1 MRLNLLKTI
10 FDNSITSSSLSNNE
24 LEGLMKTCEKHRIKQ
39 IFIDH
44 MDMVKDH
51 RANYRE
57 YAKKYTRYSLTR
69 DLNILSEIDKLALLL
84 ESRKINFVF
93 LKGAAFKKAL
103 YKKSTFR
110 DCRDI
115 DVLVS
120 TKDVKP
126 TLETLFEN
134 GYKYVV
140 AQESRNTQIDYEN
153 SHQAPVLFSPNGQYV
168 EIHYRLTMENKK
180 CLISDDMLQ
189 QQKNYIGPNSL
200 NLIHIAYHALII
212 NKLNNGL
219 MSLIDI
225 NYLLNGT
232 SKNEVIH
239 AAEKYNLSGKIKHMI
254 ELYEFNLFNKQFNHN
269 KTEILLISNELI
281 HAGEVLVGFK
291 AHSRS
296 LNIFKKKYLG
306 KEGGKLD
313 SLRIN
318 ISFIRYIFNK
328 LFFHIVSVIKNP
340 NLWSKRNRLKKYLK
354 KED

>member
-10 FDNSITSSSLSNNE
+10 FDNSITTNSLKNND
-24 LEGLMKTCEKHRIKQ
+24 LEGLMKICERHRIKQ

-44 MDMVKDH
+44 MDMVKDQ

-69 DLNILSEIDKLALLL
+69 DLNILGEIGKLALLL

-140 AQESRNTQIDYEN
+140 AKESRNTQIDYEN
-153 SHQAPVLFSPNGQYV
+153 SHQAPVLVSPNGQYI
-168 EIHYRLTMENKK
+168 EIHYRITMEDKK
-180 CLISDDMLQ
+180 CLISEDMLKEQ
-189 QQKNYIGPNSL
+189 VNHIAPNYL
-200 NLIHIAYHALII
+200 NLIHVTYHALIV

-219 MSLIDI
+219 MSLLDI
-225 NYLLNGT
+225 NYLLYVT
-232 SKNEVIH
+232 SKKEAMN
-239 AAEKYNLSGKIKHMI
+239 AAKKYNLNGQVKHMI
-254 ELYEFNLFNKQFNHN
+254 ELYELNLSNKKFNHN
-269 KTEILLISNELI
+269 KTDILYISNELI

-291 AHSRS
+291 AHAKS
-296 LNIFKKKYLG
+296 LSIFKKKYLG
-306 KEGGKLD
+306 NGGGKFD
-313 SLRIN
+313 FFRIN
-318 ISFIRYIFNK
+318 TSFLSYALNK
-328 LFFHIVSVIKNP
+328 LFLHIMSVIKNP
-340 NLWSKRNRLKKYLK
+340 NLWSKRNKLKKYLEK
-354 KED
+354 

>member
-10 FDNSITSSSLSNNE
+10 FDNSITSSSLTNND
-24 LEGLMKTCEKHRIKQ
+24 LESLMKTCERHRIKQ

-44 MDMVKDH
+44 MDMVKDQ

-69 DLNILSEIDKLALLL
+69 DLNILGEVDRLALLL

-140 AQESRNTQIDYEN
+140 AKESRNTQIDYEN
-153 SHQAPVLFSPNGQYV
+153 SHQAPVLVSPYGQYI
-168 EIHYRLTMENKK
+168 EIHYRITMEDKK
-180 CLISDDMLQ
+180 CLISEDMLKEQ
-189 QQKNYIGPNSL
+189 VNHIAPNYL
-200 NLIHIAYHALII
+200 NLIHVAYHALIV

-219 MSLIDI
+219 MSLLDI
-225 NYLLNGT
+225 NYLLNDILR
-232 SKNEVIH
+232 KRAII
-239 AAEKYNLSGKIKHMI
+239 AAEKYNLSGITEHMI
-254 ELYEFNLFNKQFNHN
+254 ELYELNLFNKQLNH
-269 KTEILLISNELI
+269 KTDILLISNDLI

-291 AHSRS
+291 THSKS
-296 LNIFKKKYLG
+296 LSTFKKKYLG
-306 KEGGKLD
+306 NTEDKLD
-313 SLRIN
+313 FFRMN
-318 ISFIRYIFNK
+318 ISFLRYILDK
-328 LFFHIVSVIKNP
+328 LFLHIMSVIKNP
-340 NLWSKRNRLKKYLK
+340 NLWSKRNKLKKYLEK
-354 KED
+354 RG